1 MKKIYNI
8 ITIISII
15 YFFLMLGLD
24 LHFVINNKNSVAS
37 SVPTFG
43 VNIIYILLMALP
55 FIFLISV
62 RLIIKCICKRRGIIL
77 PFELHIRDKMKK
89 IKNTKIFYFIVA
101 MGIILLITVLILILQ
116 NKIIYYP
123 SYDNLAYIN
132 LTSNEDDN
140 LEEINI
146 STDTAIYHGWGYKKS
161 SDCPTVLYFGGNAQ
175 SSENFFITLNDKN
188 GWDNFADCNVIMIDY
203 PGYGLSE
210 GKPEYKTI
218 LKMADATYQYVKEN
232 DFYGNKEII
241 VMGFSLGTGVATYVA
256 SSYDVNGL
264 ILVAPYNNAKG
275 LYNNVC
281 NIFHG
286 PLEILIRNPFPSDQF
301 AKKIIIPVLIIASED
316 DEVVPYRLSYQLKDS
331 FSDNEFITTE
341 GLNHNELLDD
351 KNVLNK
357 IKQYLNNY

>member
-8 ITIISII
+8 VTIISII

-24 LHFVINNKNSVAS
+24 LHFVINNKNSVGS

-43 VNIIYILLMALP
+43 ANIIYILLMAVPL
-55 FIFLISV
+55 IFLISV
-62 RLIIKCICKRRGIIL
+62 RLIIKCICKRRGVVL
-77 PFELHIRDKMKK
+77 PFELHIRDNMKK
-89 IKNTKIFYFIVA
+89 VKDTKIFCIVA
-101 MGIILLITVLILILQ
+101 VIGIILIIISFVLILQ
-116 NKIIYYP
+116 NKVLYYP

-132 LTSNEDDN
+132 LTSNEN
-140 LEEINI
+140 NALEEISI
-146 STDTAIYHGWGYKKS
+146 STDTVTYHGWGYKRS
-161 SDCPTVLYFGGNAQ
+161 SDCPTVIYFGGNAQ
-175 SSENFFITLNDKN
+175 SSENFFADLNDKS
-188 GWDNFADCNVIMIDY
+188 GWDNFVNCNIIMIDY

-210 GKPEYKTI
+210 GKPGYKNI
-218 LKMADATYQYVKEN
+218 LKMADATYKYVEEN

-256 SSYDVNGL
+256 SSYNVNGL

-301 AKKIIIPVLIIASED
+301 AQNITIPVLIIASED
-316 DEVVPYRLSYQLKDS
+316 DEVIPYKLSYQLKDL
-331 FSDNEFITTE
+331 FVNNEFITTE

-351 KNVLNK
+351 ESVLNK
-357 IKQYLNNY
+357 VKQYLNNY